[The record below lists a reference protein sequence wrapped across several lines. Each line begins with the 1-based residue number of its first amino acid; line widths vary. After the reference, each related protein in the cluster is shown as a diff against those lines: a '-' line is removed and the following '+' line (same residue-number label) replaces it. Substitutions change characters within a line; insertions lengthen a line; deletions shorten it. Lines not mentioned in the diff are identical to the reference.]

1 MMLDALPVWA
11 GVDIGG
17 SHIGLS
23 FFISSLSS
31 RDSSGRKVSEQCSDV
46 YDSNLQVISLPPGI
60 EKILNNTTLWY
71 EYDGQKM
78 IDCVI
83 GTNMIH
89 MKLKNLST
97 TAEQLLQYVYILISR
112 VIDAQESLVRDS
124 LEKLYWDL
132 KGVGIGCPGN
142 IIFYSFFLCVVY
154 DDMMRRNAFNF
165 RRYICK
171 FVDMYL

>member
-1 MMLDALPVWA
+1 MLISSGNALPVWA

-23 FFISSLSS
+23 FFTSSLSQES
-31 RDSSGRKVSEQCSDV
+31 FRRKGSEQRV
-46 YDSNLQVISLPPGI
+46 NTNLQVISLPPGI

-71 EYDGQKM
+71 ECDGQKM

-112 VIDAQESLVRDS
+112 IIDAQESFVRGSLKSLVWS
-124 LEKLYWDL
+124 L
-132 KGVGIGCPGN
+132 KGVGIGCPG
-142 IIFYSFFLCVVY
+142 
-154 DDMMRRNAFNF
+154 
-165 RRYICK
+165 K
-171 FVDMYL
+171 